1 LSPGLILLIAIPA
14 FLAGLAIIV
23 LVLLKL
29 GVIVS
34 KATEAPDPGESTR
47 YSLEQGRDTGE
58 R

>member
-1 LSPGLILLIAIPA
+1 LILLIAIPA
-14 FLAGLAIIV
+14 FLAGLAIII

-34 KATEAPDPGESTR
+34 KATEAADPGESTQ
-47 YSLEQGRDTGE
+47 YSLDQGRDTGE